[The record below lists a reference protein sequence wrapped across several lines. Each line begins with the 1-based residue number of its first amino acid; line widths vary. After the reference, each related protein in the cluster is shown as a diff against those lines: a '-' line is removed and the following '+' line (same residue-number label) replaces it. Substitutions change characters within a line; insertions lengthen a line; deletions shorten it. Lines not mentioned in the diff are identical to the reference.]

1 MRQMSFVKST
11 SSMAEKAM
19 HQSTSVTILNV
30 RIYSCELHSRQVQ
43 TTRVQRGLASRPPG
57 SYAYGSDRMNG

>member
-30 RIYSCELHSRQVQ
+30 RIYSCELHLRQVQ
-43 TTRVQRGLASRPPG
+43 TTRVQNTEKPLRSAFECEE
-57 SYAYGSDRMNG
+57 

>member
-19 HQSTSVTILNV
+19 HQSTSVTILNI

-43 TTRVQRGLASRPPG
+43 TTRVQSTENL
-57 SYAYGSDRMNG
+57 

>member
-1 MRQMSFVKST
+1 MRQTSFVKST

-30 RIYSCELHSRQVQ
+30 RIYSCELHWRHVQ
-43 TTRVQRGLASRPPG
+43 TTRVQNTEKTLRSAIESCEE
-57 SYAYGSDRMNG
+57 